1 MKRIALFPVLFAAIV
16 SSASAEPST
25 PSSKAAKIFVSVQLD
40 DGQSSLPR
48 SSLVI
53 AEGST
58 GTVYVEN
65 ALPYVEREEKARRK
79 KGQAVLADSEEGV
92 TMLLTPTRTADGQ
105 IDLDFTIRKVVKTDP
120 NADASQA
127 TETEVKH
134 RMVVKGG
141 LLTTVEVAPPAA
153 EPAQDAAVPAA
164 ETGYTITV
172 TAQKV

>member
-1 MKRIALFPVLFAAIV
+1 MKRIALFPVLFAVVV
-16 SSASAEPST
+16 SSASAEPSA
-25 PSSKAAKIFVSVQLD
+25 PSGKAAKIFVSVQLD

-58 GTVYVEN
+58 GTVYIEN
-65 ALPYVEREEKARRK
+65 ALPYVEQAEKARRA
-79 KGQAVLADSEEGV
+79 KGETVPADSEQGV

-105 IDLDFTIRKVVKTDP
+105 IDLDFTIRKVVRADA

-141 LLTTVEVAPPAA
+141 LLTTVQVAPPAA
-153 EPAQDAAVPAA
+153 ESAQDAAVPAV

>member
-1 MKRIALFPVLFAAIV
+1 MKRIALFSVLFATFISA
-16 SSASAEPST
+16 ASAEPSLIT
-25 PSSKAAKIFVSVQLD
+25 GKAAKIFVSVQLN
-40 DGQSSLPR
+40 DGQSSLPP

-65 ALPYVEREEKARRK
+65 ALPYLEKAEKAQRE
-79 KGQAVLADSEEGV
+79 KGCTAPSDSEEGI
-92 TMLLTPTRTADGQ
+92 TMLVTPTRTADGQ

-120 NADASQA
+120 NADALQA

-134 RMVVKGG
+134 RMVVKNGT
-141 LLTTVEVAPPAA
+141 LTTVQV
-153 EPAQDAAVPAA
+153 EPAVPAQV
-164 ETGYTITV
+164 ETAPAAKSDYTITV

>member
-16 SSASAEPST
+16 SSASAEPPASG
-25 PSSKAAKIFVSVQLD
+25 KAGKIFVSVQLD

-65 ALPYVEREEKARRK
+65 ALPYVEQEEKARRE
-79 KGQAVLADSEEGV
+79 KGQVVPADSEEGV

-153 EPAQDAAVPAA
+153 ESAQGAAVPAV